1 MIGLRQGLIGFEHNV
16 FHPGN
21 QRFED
26 AEKFCSILRYIS
38 ALNSTPAF
46 LVTTCSLNCT
56 CDGDR
61 QSPLFFWP
69 KEVQFDLRASVK
81 CIQVLFTLLQPF
93 TIYICHHW
101 YWVCRYAEH
110 VLISYAGL

>member
-61 QSPLFFWP
+61 QSPLFFLAQGGAVRSEGISEMHP
-69 KEVQFDLRASVK
+69 GPFH
-81 CIQVLFTLLQPF
+81 TLA
-93 TIYICHHW
+93 TIYYI
-101 YWVCRYAEH
+101 YLSSL
-110 VLISYAGL
+110 VLGVPLR